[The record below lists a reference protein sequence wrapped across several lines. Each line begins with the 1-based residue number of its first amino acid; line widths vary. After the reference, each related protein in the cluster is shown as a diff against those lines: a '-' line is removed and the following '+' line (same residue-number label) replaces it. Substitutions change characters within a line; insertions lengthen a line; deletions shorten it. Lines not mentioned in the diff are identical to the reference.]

1 MRVKPRK
8 RSQFTNDERA
18 RILAAGNSST
28 VKVVCKEYGISL
40 STFYRWRARSA
51 AHKRE
56 EGARLHRLESEN
68 RLLKRQVAELW
79 LDYTS
84 LRNALING
92 KGREC

>member
-8 RSQFTNDERA
+8 RSQFTSDERQ
-18 RILAAGNSST
+18 RILAAGTHST

-40 STFYRWRARSA
+40 STFYRWRASLV
-51 AHKRE
+51 AHKRD
-56 EGARLHRLESEN
+56 EGARLDHLESEN
-68 RLLKRQVAELW
+68 RRLKRQVAELW

>member
-8 RSQFTNDERA
+8 RSQFTNDERQ
-18 RILAAGNSST
+18 RILAAQNHST
-28 VKVVCKEYGISL
+28 VKVICQKYGISP
-40 STFYRWRARSA
+40 STFYRWRASVA
-51 AHKRE
+51 AHKSE
-56 EGARLHRLESEN
+56 EGARLNHLESEN
-68 RLLKRQVAELW
+68 RRLKRQVAELW

>member
-8 RSQFTNDERA
+8 RSNFTNDERQ
-18 RILAAGNSST
+18 RILAAGTNST
-28 VKVVCKEYGISL
+28 VRMVCKEYGISL
-40 STFYRWRARSA
+40 STFYRWRASVD
-51 AHKRE
+51 AHKSE
-56 EGARLHRLESEN
+56 EGVRLNHLESEN
-68 RLLKRQVAELW
+68 RRLKRQVAELW

>member
-8 RSQFTNDERA
+8 RSSLPTMRDSGSLLRGPTPRSRWSVRSMVF
-18 RILAAGNSST
+18 L
-28 VKVVCKEYGISL
+28 L
-40 STFYRWRARSA
+40 STFYRWRASVA
-51 AHKRE
+51 THKSE
-56 EGARLHRLESEN
+56 EGARLNHLESEN
-68 RLLKRQVAELW
+68 RRLKRQVAELW